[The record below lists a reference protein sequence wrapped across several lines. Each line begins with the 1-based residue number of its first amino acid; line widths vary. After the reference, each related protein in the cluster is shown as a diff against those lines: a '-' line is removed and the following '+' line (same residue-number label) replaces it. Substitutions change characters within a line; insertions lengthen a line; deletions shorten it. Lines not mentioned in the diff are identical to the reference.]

1 MNTGGNFSDTDAVYI
16 DRIQIRGEDMG
27 KVLALVGLAAL
38 LMLLACSASNSREAI
53 VVSKPVV
60 NQDDGGFSS
69 LVEMAA
75 APQASA
81 GAEREVIVERGSQGR
96 DEDNGRGIF
105 YRFIRSLGNRSAESY
120 IHRVTFLRSRIRG
133 SGYRPSARYSR

>member
-1 MNTGGNFSDTDAVYI
+1 
-16 DRIQIRGEDMG
+16 MG

-75 APQASA
+75 AP
-81 GAEREVIVERGSQGR
+81 
-96 DEDNGRGIF
+96 
-105 YRFIRSLGNRSAESY
+105 
-120 IHRVTFLRSRIRG
+120 
-133 SGYRPSARYSR
+133 

>member
-1 MNTGGNFSDTDAVYI
+1 
-16 DRIQIRGEDMG
+16 MG

-81 GAEREVIVERGSQGR
+81 GAEREVIVEREVVRDVMKTTDAESSIGSSVALGTAQRKVISTASLFLEVEFVEAATAQVR
-96 DEDNGRGIF
+96 DIAD
-105 YRFIRSLGNRSAESY
+105 SLGGFVENLN
-120 IHRVTFLRSRIRG
+120 I
-133 SGYRPSARYSR
+133 SGD

>member
-1 MNTGGNFSDTDAVYI
+1 
-16 DRIQIRGEDMG
+16 MG

-38 LMLLACSASNSREAI
+38 LMLLAGSASNSREAI

-81 GAEREVIVERGSQGR
+81 GAEREVIVEREVVR
-96 DEDNGRGIF
+96 DVMKTTD
-105 YRFIRSLGNRSAESY
+105 A
-120 IHRVTFLRSRIRG
+120 
-133 SGYRPSARYSR
+133 

>member
-69 LVEMAA
+69 FVEMAA
-75 APQASA
+75 AP
-81 GAEREVIVERGSQGR
+81 
-96 DEDNGRGIF
+96 
-105 YRFIRSLGNRSAESY
+105 
-120 IHRVTFLRSRIRG
+120 
-133 SGYRPSARYSR
+133 